1 LSFGS
6 EMRLQADATPTL
18 AHAASALVEERLD
31 AGRAVRF
38 TIPTASMWPTLAP
51 GDRVLARGAQV
62 DELRVGDIIIG
73 KWGEDWRA
81 HRLIERRRETGQMLF
96 VTQGDN
102 CGAADPAWPA
112 SQLVG
117 VVASI
122 RRGER
127 EVNLQSGWA
136 RRLGAGLAFLLRR
149 QNVAQRAPG
158 KLPRRAALKGLRV
171 CVRAGAWLARWV
183 S

>member
-1 LSFGS
+1 
-6 EMRLQADATPTL
+6 MRLQADATPTL

-31 AGRAVRF
+31 AGGAVRF

-51 GDRVLARGAQV
+51 GDGVLVRGVQA

-73 KWGEDWRA
+73 KWGEGWRA
-81 HRLIERRRETGQMLF
+81 HRLIECRREAAQTLL
-96 VTQGDN
+96 VTQGDH
-102 CGAADPAWPA
+102 CGVADEAWSA

-117 VVASI
+117 VIVAV

-127 EVNLQSGWA
+127 VLNLQSARA
-136 RRLGAGLAFLLRR
+136 RRIGAGLAFLLRS
-149 QNVAQRAPG
+149 QNAAQRAPG
-158 KLPRRAALKGLRV
+158 GLPRRVALKGLRV
-171 CVRAGAWLARWV
+171 LVRASAWLARWV